1 MTRSVA
7 PHLSATRPS
16 LAVRAG
22 RGLLRFAADLAKA
35 LRDRREVKRLTELDD
50 RALHDIGLTR
60 SDVDG
65 ALSSPLLRSP
75 SLVLVEAAERRGRV
89 QSAYAPGRM
98 AGRAERPV
106 VATVE
111 RACCA

>member
-7 PHLSATRPS
+7 PHLSAARPS

-60 SDVDG
+60 SDIKG
-65 ALSSPLLRSP
+65 ALAEPLLHDP
-75 SLVLVEAAERRGRV
+75 SQVLVRCAERHARPERMDAPLRPARPIVPIVNRGDC
-89 QSAYAPGRM
+89 
-98 AGRAERPV
+98 RA
-106 VATVE
+106 
-111 RACCA
+111 